1 MTARR
6 IVVAAL
12 LLAAVLYRQNAVAHF
27 SSGSPDGD
35 QYIAL
40 ARGLR
45 AGTLGFGQGPSYAR
59 LPGYPL
65 LLSPLV
71 GDARR
76 DVVVARAAH
85 LNALLDVGS
94 AIAVWVIAAELDV
107 GLLAALLV
115 VVAPPLILFSTLSLT
130 ESLATF
136 LGTWALALAVL
147 RRPMLCGAVLGAAL
161 LVRIDSLTFLP
172 GLLVLLGWRRAGW
185 LAVGTLLVWAPWP
198 LRNLVDFGAPHPA
211 AAEWP
216 AQDGTPLPSGPIRWM
231 RTWSSSAPGEQQ
243 FADSIVFSKR
253 CPERALSPAM
263 WAGDDR
269 GELERVAARCHL
281 EGLTP
286 SVNQGFE
293 RLAAQRRAAHP
304 LAFYVELPMRRLL
317 RLWSPPPEREV
328 RWMHLPEAGVPS
340 AYFLMRGWYFLL
352 YLGALGGA
360 VILWRRRHRPFVVA
374 AIVVLVARSALHAV
388 AVPHYE
394 GFRYWVEIIPL
405 LCVLAGA
412 TLPVMKRRS

>member
-6 IVVAAL
+6 IVLAVL
-12 LLAAVLYRQNAVAHF
+12 LLAAVLYRQNVVAHF
-27 SSGSPDGD
+27 SSGSPDSD

-45 AGTLGFGQGPSYAR
+45 AGTLGFGHGPSYAR

-65 LLSPLV
+65 LLAPFA
-71 GDARR
+71 GDPRR
-76 DVVVARAAH
+76 EVVVARAAH

-94 AIAVWVIAAELDV
+94 AVAVWIIAAELGV

-115 VVAPPLILFSTLSLT
+115 VVAPPLILFSSLSLT

-147 RRPMLCGAVLGAAL
+147 RRPLLCGMVLGAAL
-161 LVRIDSLTFLP
+161 LVRIDSLTFVA
-172 GLLVLLGWRRAGW
+172 GLLVLLGWRRAAW
-185 LAVGTLLVWAPWP
+185 IAVGTLLVWAPWP
-198 LRNLVDFGAPHPA
+198 LRNLVDFGAPHAA

-216 AQDGTPLPSGPIRWM
+216 AQDGTPLLTGPIHWM
-231 RTWSSSAPGEQQ
+231 RTWSSSAPGEQA
-243 FADSIVFSKR
+243 FADGIVFDKR
-253 CPERALSPAM
+253 CPERAVLPAM

-269 GELERVAARCHL
+269 SELDRVAARCHA
-281 EGLTP
+281 EGLSP
-286 SVNQGFE
+286 SVNEDFE
-293 RLAAQRRAAHP
+293 HLAAHRRAAHP
-304 LAFYVELPMRRLL
+304 VAVYVRLPLQRLL

-328 RWMHLPEAGVPS
+328 HWIHLPEAGLPS
-340 AYFLMRGWYFLL
+340 AYFVMRGWYFLL
-352 YLGALGGA
+352 YLGALAGA
-360 VILWRRRHRPFVVA
+360 VVLWRRQRTFVCA
-374 AIVVLVARSALHAV
+374 AIVVLASRSALHAV

-394 GFRYWVEIIPL
+394 GFRYWVETIPL

-412 TLPVMKRRS
+412 TLPTMKRRS